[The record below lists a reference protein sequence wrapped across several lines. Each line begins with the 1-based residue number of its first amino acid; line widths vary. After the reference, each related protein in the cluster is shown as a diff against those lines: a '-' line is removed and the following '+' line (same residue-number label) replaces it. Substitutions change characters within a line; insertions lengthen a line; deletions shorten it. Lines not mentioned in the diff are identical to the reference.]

1 MCAAGSVQE
10 EVGEQVICCRICWR
24 RPKMKPV
31 RQPRCSALKQLVR
44 AQGRQLTMSFHRQ
57 PIPRTLLAIADH
69 GQMKER
75 APHVS
80 DSMTTFTT

>member
-10 EVGEQVICCRICWR
+10 EAGEQGICYRICWR
-24 RPKMKPV
+24 GPKMKPV
-31 RQPRCSALKQLVR
+31 RQPRYSASKQLVR
-44 AQGRQLTMSFHRQ
+44 AQGRQLTMSFRRQ
-57 PIPRTLLAIADH
+57 PIPRTLLAIADP

-80 DSMTTFTT
+80 DSMATFTT